1 MARGVAPGAAAYP
14 EGMAR
19 SHLTLAALATA
30 AVAELDV
37 VTASPHGS
45 SQGGDYDSAVVGSS
59 DGEQLIVRVPRS
71 QRAEATQSADL
82 VALRALSAG
91 VRGRLPFAVPQ
102 YRGQAPIGRTRG
114 IVYDFV
120 PGRHLRSSEVTSG
133 SGLPTALGRG
143 IAAIH
148 SLPTSFVTDAG
159 LTSHTPFEA
168 MRSSA
173 ALVDRAASTRL
184 LPAALLE
191 RWEAAIQD
199 SVLWQFQPTV
209 VNASLEASSVLV
221 VDDAVSG
228 VLGWHDLQVGDPA
241 RDLAWLLGAPGRE
254 AIDSAFDA
262 YNAARGTSDHQLR
275 HRATLYRELDLAKW
289 LLHGTSTKS
298 TAVVDDAVGMMT
310 DLVDRLQA
318 GAQGGIGAGGTAALD
333 LDGVEELLAST
344 ERRHS

>member
-1 MARGVAPGAAAYP
+1 VARGVGPGTSAYP

-30 AVAELDV
+30 AVADLDV
-37 VTASPHGS
+37 TTASPHGS
-45 SQGGDYDSAVVGSS
+45 TTGGDFDSAVLDARG
-59 DGEQLIVRVPRS
+59 GERLVVRVPRT
-71 QRAEATQSADL
+71 QKAEGQQSADL

-120 PGRHLRSSEVTSG
+120 PGTRLRLASVTSG

-143 IAAIH
+143 VAAVH
-148 SLPTSFVTDAG
+148 QLPTSFVTDAG

-173 ALVDRAASTRL
+173 SLVDRAASTKL

-209 VNASLEASSVLV
+209 VNGSLDASSVLV
-221 VDDAVSG
+221 DGDVVSG

-241 RDLAWLLGAPGRE
+241 RDLAWLLGLPSAG
-254 AIDSAFDA
+254 AVDAAFDA
-262 YNAARGTSDHQLR
+262 YETARGTSDHQLR

-289 LLHGTSTKS
+289 LLHGTATKN
-298 TAVVDDAVGMMT
+298 TEVVDDAVGMMT
-310 DLVDRLQA
+310 DLVDTLQA
-318 GAQGGIGAGGTAALD
+318 ERRGRIGAGSTSALD
-333 LDGVEELLAST
+333 LDGVEELLETT

>member
-1 MARGVAPGAAAYP
+1 VAHGRASRAAAYP

-30 AVAELDV
+30 AVADLDV
-37 VTASPHGS
+37 TRASRHGS
-45 SQGGDYDSAVVGSS
+45 ETGGDFDSALVHGRA
-59 DGEQLIVRVPRS
+59 GEHCIVRVPRS
-71 QRAEATQSADL
+71 QRAEAEQSADL

-91 VRGRLPFAVPQ
+91 VRGRLSFDVPA

-114 IVYDFV
+114 IVYDVV
-120 PGRHLRSSEVTSG
+120 PGEHLSISRLTATSD
-133 SGLPTALGRG
+133 LPTALGRAV
-143 IAAIH
+143 AAIH

-209 VNASLEASSVLV
+209 VNGSLDAGSVLV
-221 VDDAVSG
+221 LGDTVSG
-228 VLGWHDLQVGDPA
+228 VLGWHELQVGDPA
-241 RDLAWLLGAPGRE
+241 RDLAWLLGAPS
-254 AIDSAFDA
+254 SAAVDTAFEA
-262 YNAARGTSDHQLR
+262 YNTSRGTSDHQLR

-289 LLHGTSTKS
+289 LLHGTGTKNTS
-298 TAVVDDAVGMMT
+298 VVDDAVEMMT
-310 DLVDRLQA
+310 KLVDSLPGDRRA
-318 GAQGGIGAGGTAALD
+318 GIGSGSTAALD
-333 LDGVEELLAST
+333 ADGVEDLLETT
-344 ERRHS
+344 ERRHV